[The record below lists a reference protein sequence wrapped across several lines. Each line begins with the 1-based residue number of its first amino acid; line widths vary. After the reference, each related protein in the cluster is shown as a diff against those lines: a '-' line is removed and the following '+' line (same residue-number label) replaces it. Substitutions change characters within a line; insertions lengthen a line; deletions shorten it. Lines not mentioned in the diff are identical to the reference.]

1 MDTDW
6 LWQGIAANL
15 ISDALALAIYSAWK
29 RREKIL
35 ESLSRTPKPIVVPL
49 KPLNISSKLGKA
61 AITAGSEV
69 KAAANVYSTVTK
81 DLTLLWNTE
90 EPTPPR
96 IWRLLDEGLEV
107 LSYIPFTYKSK

>member
-1 MDTDW
+1 VEAPGKDIGEPFQNSKTNRCT
-6 LWQGIAANL
+6 AEA
-15 ISDALALAIYSAWK
+15 
-29 RREKIL
+29 
-35 ESLSRTPKPIVVPL
+35 
-49 KPLNISSKLGKA
+49 LNISSKLGKA